1 MKGTKY
7 LSELVDLSL
16 LKKNRLNMIKAPTGS
31 GKTVFALEHIPNLT
45 ADTLHNVIFLIDTIN
60 GKEQLLRNP
69 KATSEYYGWAREA
82 DEGGMW
88 FEGDDRVII
97 MTYAK
102 FGYLSQKYTD
112 FHANFDYIICDELHS
127 LIHFQGF
134 SPKPNTHSIALMM
147 LKSAVRNNRTTVI
160 ALSATP
166 RKAKEEFADAY
177 YELPIDQEDLI
188 HYDVE
193 QIVPFSSLDYLLSSM
208 DPADTGVCY
217 TSHIRKMLEIE
228 HSAREKGLRPVSF
241 WSISNTEHRMSKAQ
255 LAARDSILQDY
266 TIPPDY
272 NLLII
277 NSSSETSIKI
287 KSPVDYVIVNSP
299 NEDTQIQV
307 RGRVNNDLKYLYLP
321 ATKTDP
327 IELPDKFLG
336 VRLFTADK
344 SALCDFVN
352 LKNPYGRPYRWTTIK
367 TLLVESGY
375 AVKDDSRQGYLRFAI
390 ITKSES

>member
-82 DEGGMW
+82 DEDGMW

-102 FGYLSQKYTD
+102 FGSLSQRFTD

-127 LIHFQGF
+127 LIKFQNY
-134 SPKPNTHSIALMM
+134 SAKPNIHSLALMM
-147 LKSAVRNNRTTVI
+147 LKSAVRNNRTTVLAI
-160 ALSATP
+160 SATP
-166 RKAKEEFADAY
+166 RKIKEVFADSY
-177 YELPIDQEDLI
+177 YELLIDQEDLV

-193 QIVPFSSLDYLLSSM
+193 QIVPFSSLEYLLSSM
-208 DPADTGVCY
+208 DPADIGVCY
-217 TSHIRKMLEIE
+217 TSRIKAMLEIE
-228 HSAREKGLRPVSF
+228 QSAKEKGLRPISI
-241 WSISNTEHRMSKAQ
+241 WSISNKDYPMTEEQ
-255 LAARDSILQDY
+255 LAARVRILQDY
-266 TIPPDY
+266 EIPPAY

-277 NSSSETSIKI
+277 NASSETSIKI
-287 KSPVDYVIVNSP
+287 KSAVDYVIVNSSD
-299 NEDTQIQV
+299 EDTQVQV
-307 RGRVNNDLKYLYLP
+307 RGRVNSDLKYLYLP
-321 ATKTDP
+321 AADTDP
-327 IELPDKFLG
+327 ITIPDEFLG
-336 VRLFTADK
+336 VRLFTAEK
-344 SALCDFVN
+344 NALCNQLN
-352 LKNPYGRPYRWTTIK
+352 LHNRYGRPYRWSTIK
-367 TLLVESGY
+367 DLLAESGY
-375 AVKDDSRQGYLRFAI
+375 AISEGRQNNLRYAI
-390 ITKSES
+390 ITKSDF